1 MASESL
7 QLGEGIA
14 KVRLRRD
21 LIAVPDLFQARRKH
35 GDRLMSSYKGLRQD
49 HLGLGERAKIF
60 ARSFC
65 AIGRQCTE
73 ILKARDACP
82 VGAMNGHAVVAAP
95 RRFARRE
102 YPLLPGPQWDGR
114 SLQRHFLHSC
124 CAKPS
129 AENPVSNEDG
139 GRANPDPQ
147 KSVPKGRLT
156 ADPAKDADQRVE

>member
-7 QLGEGIA
+7 QLREGIA

-35 GDRLMSSYKGLRQD
+35 GERLMASYKGLRQD
-49 HLGLGERAKIF
+49 QLGLGERAKVF
-60 ARSFC
+60 ARSLC
-65 AIGRQCTE
+65 AIGGKCAE

-82 VGAMNGHAVVAAP
+82 VGAMNGHEVVAAP

-129 AENPVSNEDG
+129 PENPVTNEHR
-139 GRANPDPQ
+139 GRPNPDPQ
-147 KSVPKGRLT
+147 KSIPTRRLT
-156 ADPAKDADQRVE
+156 PHPATAADER